1 MWSNKYK
8 YKSLLCESLPKT
20 TVVFVIYIYIAFV
33 TKSVYFPP
41 KKTHNM
47 HATKIL
53 YELREM
59 HYNLRMLYA
68 ISIITI
74 RPWRCMCTIQYVHA

>member
-8 YKSLLCESLPKT
+8 YKSLLCESLPKDNRGIRHLH
-20 TVVFVIYIYIAFV
+20 IYCFRDQKCV
-33 TKSVYFPP
+33 LST